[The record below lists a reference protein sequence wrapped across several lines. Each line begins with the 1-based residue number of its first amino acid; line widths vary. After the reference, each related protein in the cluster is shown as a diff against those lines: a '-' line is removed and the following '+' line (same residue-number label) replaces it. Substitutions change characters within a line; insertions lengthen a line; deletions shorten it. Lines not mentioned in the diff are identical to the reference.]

1 MSERYLKLFSLEENL
16 YIPGSP
22 VLIAAGALLKD
33 TQTGKILGQ
42 LKLQSISD
50 QPIKAATVE
59 LIPLDTVGNPLGEPV
74 SYQYLD
80 LEITRDAYWG
90 SQDPIRFYDPSTRA
104 YTASVKEVIFSDNSI
119 WTAPNSAWKA
129 LPAKTTLETQLDDFE
144 LATQYRM
151 HFGMDCQYGYQTVE
165 DLWYCPCGAINHQ
178 GESVCHACQKDRNE
192 LGVDWDLLRK
202 EAAERVAQKRAE
214 EEALAAERERKLAEK
229 KAKQEEYKERIR
241 NLPQSCLFHLKTLL
255 RNRLFRRIAVF
266 ALILVVAIFAGVKAL
281 NCHQVQE
288 RKQAYMV
295 FCDYIRENGIE
306 DGEYLVSLKFDLSS
320 GYGEWKSYQDPSS
333 EPKILCTFNQFVGG
347 DLTAVLDPGSN
358 TVSLELTTSPAES
371 DSYASAFNYD
381 IPYDFPKNW
390 VISAKF
396 DVDSYSEGK
405 AILPDEWSDASGE
418 HSFSADSW
426 EKNFGMMMA
435 FDFLEMLSCLD
446 ESLQEYGLGI
456 SVADLG
462 FTSY

>member
-33 TQTGKILGQ
+33 TQTGRILGQ
-42 LKLQSISD
+42 LKLQNISD
-50 QPIKAATVE
+50 QPIKAATVA

-80 LEITRDAYWG
+80 LKVTRDAYWG
-90 SQDPIRFYDPSTRA
+90 SQDPIRFSDPSTRA

-151 HFGMDCQYGYQTVE
+151 HFGMDCQYGYQTAE
-165 DLWYCPCGAINHQ
+165 DLWYCPCGAVNHQ
-178 GESVCHACQKDRNE
+178 GERACHSCQKDSNE
-192 LGVDWDLLRK
+192 LAGVDWDLLRK
-202 EAAERVAQKRAE
+202 EAAERVAKKRAE
-214 EEALAAERERKLAEK
+214 EEALAAEK
-229 KAKQEEYKERIR
+229 KAKQERIQ
-241 NLPQSCLFHLKTLL
+241 NFFQG
-255 RNRLFRRIAVF
+255 RLFRRIAVV
-266 ALILVVAIFAGVKAL
+266 ALILVVVIFAGV
-281 NCHQVQE
+281 NYHQVQE

-333 EPKILCTFNQFVGG
+333 EPKILCTFNQFAGG

-371 DSYASAFNYD
+371 DSYAWTFEYDSPYD
-381 IPYDFPKNW
+381 ITKNW
-390 VISAKF
+390 VISANF
-396 DVDSYSEGK
+396 DADSYSEGK
-405 AILPDEWSDASGE
+405 TILPDEWSDASGE
-418 HSFSADSW
+418 SSFSANSW
-426 EKNFGMMMA
+426 EENWGEVLSHKFS
-435 FDFLEMLSCLD
+435 EMLSCLD

>member
-33 TQTGKILGQ
+33 TQTGRILGQ

-50 QPIKAATVE
+50 QSIKAATVA

-80 LEITRDAYWG
+80 LKVTRDAYWG
-90 SQDPIRFYDPSTRA
+90 SQDPIRFSDPSTRA

-151 HFGMDCQYGYQTVE
+151 HFGMDCQYGYQTAE
-165 DLWYCPCGAINHQ
+165 DLWYCPCGAVNHQ
-178 GESVCHACQKDRNE
+178 GERACHSCQKDSNE
-192 LGVDWDLLRK
+192 LAGVDWDLLRK
-202 EAAERVAQKRAE
+202 EAAERVAKKRAE
-214 EEALAAERERKLAEK
+214 EEALAAEK
-229 KAKQEEYKERIR
+229 KAKQERIQ
-241 NLPQSCLFHLKTLL
+241 NFFQG
-255 RNRLFRRIAVF
+255 RLFRRIAVV
-266 ALILVVAIFAGVKAL
+266 ALILVVVIFAGV
-281 NCHQVQE
+281 NYHQVQE

-371 DSYASAFNYD
+371 DSYAWTFEYD
-381 IPYDFPKNW
+381 IPYDITKNW
-390 VISAKF
+390 VISANF
-396 DVDSYSEGK
+396 DADSYSEGEM
-405 AILPDEWSDASGE
+405 ILPNKWTDASYKS
-418 HSFSADSW
+418 SFSADSW
-426 EKNFGMMMA
+426 KENFGKVMSYK
-435 FDFLEMLSCLD
+435 FSEMLSYLD

>member
-33 TQTGKILGQ
+33 TQTGRILGQ

-50 QPIKAATVE
+50 QSIKAATVA
-59 LIPLDTVGNPLGEPV
+59 LVPLNTVDNPLGEPV

-80 LEITRDAYWG
+80 LKVTRDAYWG
-90 SQDPIRFYDPSTRA
+90 SQDPIRFSDPSTRA

-144 LATQYRM
+144 LSTQYRM
-151 HFGMDCQYGYQTVE
+151 HFGMDCQYGYQTAE

-192 LGVDWDLLRK
+192 LAGVDWDLLRK

-214 EEALAAERERKLAEK
+214 EEALAAEK
-229 KAKQEEYKERIR
+229 KAKQLEHRERIQ
-241 NLPQSCLFHLKTLL
+241 NFFQG
-255 RNRLFRRIAVF
+255 RLFRRIAVV
-266 ALILVVAIFAGVKAL
+266 ALILVVVIFAGV
-281 NCHQVQE
+281 NYHQVQE

-306 DGEYLVSLKFDLSS
+306 HGEYLVSLKFDLPS
-320 GYGEWKSYQDPSS
+320 GYVEWKTYQDPSS
-333 EPKILCTFNQFVGG
+333 EPEIFCTSNQFVRG
-347 DLTAVLDPGSN
+347 DISAILNPESN
-358 TVSLELTTSPAES
+358 TVYLELITSPTES
-371 DSYASAFNYD
+371 ASYAWTFDYD
-381 IPYDFPKNW
+381 IPHDITKNW
-390 VISAKF
+390 VISANF
-396 DVDSYSEGK
+396 DADSYSEGK
-405 AILPDEWSDASGE
+405 IILPNKWTDASYKS
-418 HSFSADSW
+418 SFSADSW
-426 EKNFGMMMA
+426 KENFGKVMSSK
-435 FDFLEMLSCLD
+435 FSEMLSCLD

>member
-1 MSERYLKLFSLEENL
+1 MK
-16 YIPGSP
+16 
-22 VLIAAGALLKD
+22 V
-33 TQTGKILGQ
+33 
-42 LKLQSISD
+42 
-50 QPIKAATVE
+50 
-59 LIPLDTVGNPLGEPV
+59 
-74 SYQYLD
+74 
-80 LEITRDAYWG
+80 TRDAYWG
-90 SQDPIRFYDPSTRA
+90 SQDPIRFSDPSTRA

-129 LPAKTTLETQLDDFE
+129 LPTKTTLETQLDDFE
-144 LATQYRM
+144 LATQYRI
-151 HFGMDCQYGYQTVE
+151 HFGMDCRYTYQTVA
-165 DLWYCPCGAINHQ
+165 DLWYCPCGAVNHQ

-192 LGVDWDLLRK
+192 LAGVDWELLRE

-214 EEALAAERERKLAEK
+214 EAALAAEK
-229 KAKQEEYKERIR
+229 KAKQLEHRERIQ
-241 NLPQSCLFHLKTLL
+241 NFFQG
-255 RNRLFRRIAVF
+255 RLFRRIAVVV
-266 ALILVVAIFAGVKAL
+266 LILVVVIFAGV
-281 NCHQVQE
+281 NYHQVQE

-390 VISAKF
+390 VISTKF
-396 DVDSYSEGK
+396 DVKSYSEGK
-405 AILPDEWSDASGE
+405 AIFPDKWSDASGE

-426 EKNFGMMMA
+426 EGNFGIVLA
-435 FDFLEMLSCLD
+435 VEFSDMLSCLD

>member
-33 TQTGKILGQ
+33 TQTGRILGQ

-50 QPIKAATVE
+50 QSIKAATVA
-59 LIPLDTVGNPLGEPV
+59 LVPLDTVGNPLGEPV

-80 LEITRDAYWG
+80 LKVTRDAYWG
-90 SQDPIRFYDPSTRA
+90 NQDPIRFSDPSTRA

-151 HFGMDCQYGYQTVE
+151 HFGLDCQYAYQTVE
-165 DLWYCPCGAINHQ
+165 DLWYCPCGAVNHQ
-178 GESVCHACQKDRNE
+178 GESVCHACQKDSNE
-192 LGVDWDLLRK
+192 LAGVDWDLLRK
-202 EAAERVAQKRAE
+202 EAAERVAKKRAE
-214 EEALAAERERKLAEK
+214 EAALAAEK
-229 KAKQEEYKERIR
+229 KAKQLEHRERIQ
-241 NLPQSCLFHLKTLL
+241 NFFQG
-255 RNRLFRRIAVF
+255 RLFRRIAVVV
-266 ALILVVAIFAGVKAL
+266 LILVVVIFAGV
-281 NCHQVQE
+281 NYHQVQE

-333 EPKILCTFNQFVGG
+333 EPKILWTLNQFVGG

-371 DSYASAFNYD
+371 DSYASAFNHD

-390 VISAKF
+390 VISTKF
-396 DVDSYSEGK
+396 DVKSYSEGK
-405 AILPDEWSDASGE
+405 AIFPDKWSDASGE

-426 EKNFGMMMA
+426 EGNFGIVLA
-435 FDFLEMLSCLD
+435 VEFSDMLSCLD

>member
-33 TQTGKILGQ
+33 TQTGRILGQ

-50 QPIKAATVE
+50 QSIKAATVA
-59 LIPLDTVGNPLGEPV
+59 LVPLDTVGNPLGEPV

-80 LEITRDAYWG
+80 LKVTRDAYWG
-90 SQDPIRFYDPSTRA
+90 SQDPIRFSAPSTRA

-144 LATQYRM
+144 LVTQYKM
-151 HFGMDCQYGYQTVE
+151 HFGLDCQYAYQTVE
-165 DLWYCPCGAINHQ
+165 DLWYCPCGAVNHQ
-178 GESVCHACQKDRNE
+178 GERACHSCQKDSNE
-192 LGVDWDLLRK
+192 LAGVDWDLLRK

-214 EEALAAERERKLAEK
+214 EAALAAEK
-229 KAKQEEYKERIR
+229 KAKQLEHRERIQ
-241 NLPQSCLFHLKTLL
+241 NFFQG
-255 RNRLFRRIAVF
+255 RLFRRIAVV
-266 ALILVVAIFAGVKAL
+266 ALILVVVIFAGV
-281 NCHQVQE
+281 NYHQVQE

-371 DSYASAFNYD
+371 DSYAWTFEYD
-381 IPYDFPKNW
+381 IPYDITKNW
-390 VISAKF
+390 VISANF
-396 DVDSYSEGK
+396 DADSYSEGK
-405 AILPDEWSDASGE
+405 TILPDEWSDASGE
-418 HSFSADSW
+418 SSFSANSW
-426 EKNFGMMMA
+426 EENWGKVLSHKFS
-435 FDFLEMLSCLD
+435 EMLSCLD

>member
-90 SQDPIRFYDPSTRA
+90 SQDPIRFSDPSTRA

-119 WTAPNSAWKA
+119 WTAQNSAWKA
-129 LPAKTTLETQLDDFE
+129 LPAKTTLETQVDDFE

-165 DLWYCPCGAINHQ
+165 DLWYCPCGAVNHQ
-178 GESVCHACQKDRNE
+178 GERACHSCQKDSNE
-192 LGVDWDLLRK
+192 LAGVDWDLLRK

-229 KAKQEEYKERIR
+229 KARQEEYKERI
-241 NLPQSCLFHLKTLL
+241 QGFL
-255 RNRLFRRIAVF
+255 RNRRFRRTAVI
-266 ALILVVAIFAGVKAL
+266 ALILVAAIFIGVKAVVY
-281 NCHQVQE
+281 HQVYE
-288 RKQAYMV
+288 RKQVYQV
-295 FCDYIRENGIE
+295 FCDYIRENGVAHTSSGAKLSSIE
-306 DGEYLVSLKFDLSS
+306 FNLTS
-320 GYGEWKSYQDPSS
+320 GYGEWTTYQNPSS
-333 EPKILCTFNQFVGG
+333 EPKILCTFNQFAGG
-347 DLTAVLDPGSN
+347 DISAVLDPESN

-371 DSYASAFNYD
+371 DSYASAFNYN
-381 IPYDFPKNW
+381 IPYDNSKNW
-390 VISAKF
+390 VVSAKF
-396 DVDSYSEGK
+396 DADSYSEGK
-405 AILPDEWSDASGE
+405 TILPDEWSDASGE
-418 HSFSADSW
+418 SSFSANSW
-426 EKNFGMMMA
+426 EENWGKVLSYEFS
-435 FDFLEMLSCLD
+435 EMLSCLD

>member
-33 TQTGKILGQ
+33 TQTGRILGQ

-50 QPIKAATVE
+50 QSIKAATVA
-59 LIPLDTVGNPLGEPV
+59 LVPLDTVGNPLGEPV

-80 LEITRDAYWG
+80 LKVTRDAYWG
-90 SQDPIRFYDPSTRA
+90 SQDPIRFSDPSTRA

-151 HFGMDCQYGYQTVE
+151 HFGMDCQYGYQTAE

-192 LGVDWDLLRK
+192 LAGVDWDLLRK

-214 EEALAAERERKLAEK
+214 EEALAAEK
-229 KAKQEEYKERIR
+229 KAKQLEHRERIQ
-241 NLPQSCLFHLKTLL
+241 NFFQG
-255 RNRLFRRIAVF
+255 RLFRRIAVV
-266 ALILVVAIFAGVKAL
+266 ALILVVVIFAGV
-281 NCHQVQE
+281 NYHQVQE

-347 DLTAVLDPGSN
+347 DISAVLDPESN

-371 DSYASAFNYD
+371 DSYALAFNYN
-381 IPYDFPKNW
+381 IPYDNSKNW
-390 VISAKF
+390 VVSAKF
-396 DVDSYSEGK
+396 DADSYSEGK
-405 AILPDEWSDASGE
+405 TILPDEWSDASGE
-418 HSFSADSW
+418 SSFSANSW
-426 EKNFGMMMA
+426 EENWGKVLSHKFP
-435 FDFLEMLSCLD
+435 EMLSCLD

>member
-33 TQTGKILGQ
+33 TQTGRILGQ

-50 QPIKAATVE
+50 QSIKAATVA
-59 LIPLDTVGNPLGEPV
+59 LVPLDTVGNPLGEPV

-80 LEITRDAYWG
+80 LKVTRDAYWG
-90 SQDPIRFYDPSTRA
+90 SQDPIRFSDPSTRA

-144 LATQYRM
+144 LATQYKM
-151 HFGMDCQYGYQTVE
+151 HFGLDCQYAYQTVE
-165 DLWYCPCGAINHQ
+165 DLWYCPCGAVNHQ
-178 GESVCHACQKDRNE
+178 GERACHSCQKDSNE
-192 LGVDWDLLRK
+192 LAGVDWDLLRK

-214 EEALAAERERKLAEK
+214 EAALAAEK
-229 KAKQEEYKERIR
+229 KAKQLEHRERIQ
-241 NLPQSCLFHLKTLL
+241 NFFQG
-255 RNRLFRRIAVF
+255 RLFRRIAVV
-266 ALILVVAIFAGVKAL
+266 ALILVVVIFAGV
-281 NCHQVQE
+281 NYHQVQE

-390 VISAKF
+390 VISTKF
-396 DVDSYSEGK
+396 DVKSYSEGK
-405 AILPDEWSDASGE
+405 AIFPDKWSDASGE

-426 EKNFGMMMA
+426 EGNFGIVLA
-435 FDFLEMLSCLD
+435 VEFSDMLSCLD

>member
-33 TQTGKILGQ
+33 TQTGRILGQ

-59 LIPLDTVGNPLGEPV
+59 LVPLDTVGNPLGEPI

-80 LEITRDAYWG
+80 LKVTRDAYWG
-90 SQDPIRFYDPSTRA
+90 SQDPIRFSDPSTRA

-129 LPAKTTLETQLDDFE
+129 LPAKTMLETQLDDFE

-151 HFGMDCQYGYQTVE
+151 HFGMDCQYGYQTAE

-178 GESVCHACQKDRNE
+178 GESVCHACQKDSNE
-192 LGVDWDLLRK
+192 LAGVDWDLLRE

-229 KAKQEEYKERIR
+229 KARQEEYKDRI
-241 NLPQSCLFHLKTLL
+241 QGFL
-255 RNRLFRRIAVF
+255 RNRRFRRIAVI
-266 ALILVVAIFAGVKAL
+266 ALILVAAIFIGVKAVVY
-281 NCHQVQE
+281 HQVYE
-288 RKQAYMV
+288 REQVYKV
-295 FCDYIRENGIE
+295 FCDYIRENGITHTSN
-306 DGEYLVSLKFDLSS
+306 GAKLSSMKFNLSS
-320 GYGEWKSYQDPSS
+320 GYGEWTTYQDPSS

-358 TVSLELTTSPAES
+358 TVSLELTTSPTES

>member
-33 TQTGKILGQ
+33 TQTGRILGQ
-42 LKLQSISD
+42 IKLQSISD
-50 QPIKAATVE
+50 QSIKAATVA
-59 LIPLDTVGNPLGEPV
+59 LVPLDTVGNPLGEPV

-80 LEITRDAYWG
+80 LKVTRDAYWG
-90 SQDPIRFYDPSTRA
+90 SQDPIRFSDPSTRA

-151 HFGMDCQYGYQTVE
+151 HFGMDCQYGYQTAE

-192 LGVDWDLLRK
+192 LAGVDWDLLRK

-214 EEALAAERERKLAEK
+214 EEALAAEK
-229 KAKQEEYKERIR
+229 KAKQLEHRERIQ
-241 NLPQSCLFHLKTLL
+241 NFFQG
-255 RNRLFRRIAVF
+255 RLFRRIAVV
-266 ALILVVAIFAGVKAL
+266 ALILVVVIFAGV
-281 NCHQVQE
+281 NYHQVQE

-390 VISAKF
+390 VISTKF
-396 DVDSYSEGK
+396 DVKSYSEGK
-405 AILPDEWSDASGE
+405 AIFPDKWSDASGE

-426 EKNFGMMMA
+426 EGNFGIVLA
-435 FDFLEMLSCLD
+435 VEFSDMLSCLD

>member
-33 TQTGKILGQ
+33 TQTGRILGQ

-50 QPIKAATVE
+50 QSIKAATVA

-80 LEITRDAYWG
+80 LKVTRDAYWG
-90 SQDPIRFYDPSTRA
+90 SQDPIRFSDPSTRA

-119 WTAPNSAWKA
+119 WTASASAWKA
-129 LPAKTTLETQLDDFE
+129 LPAKTTLETQLNDFE
-144 LATQYRM
+144 LATQYKM
-151 HFGMDCQYGYQTVE
+151 HFGLDCQYAYQTAE

-192 LGVDWDLLRK
+192 LAGVDWDLLRK

-214 EEALAAERERKLAEK
+214 EEALAAEK
-229 KAKQEEYKERIR
+229 KAKQLEHRERIQ
-241 NLPQSCLFHLKTLL
+241 NFFQG
-255 RNRLFRRIAVF
+255 RLFRRIAVV
-266 ALILVVAIFAGVKAL
+266 ALILVVVIFAGV
-281 NCHQVQE
+281 NYHQVQE

-390 VISAKF
+390 VISTKF
-396 DVDSYSEGK
+396 DVKSYSEGK
-405 AILPDEWSDASGE
+405 AIFPDKWSDASGE

-426 EKNFGMMMA
+426 EGNFGIVLA
-435 FDFLEMLSCLD
+435 VEFSDMLSCLN

-462 FTSY
+462 LTSY

>member
-33 TQTGKILGQ
+33 TQTGRILGQ
-42 LKLQSISD
+42 LKLQNISD
-50 QPIKAATVE
+50 QSIKAATVA
-59 LIPLDTVGNPLGEPV
+59 LVPLDTVGNPLGEPV

-80 LEITRDAYWG
+80 LKVTRDAYWG
-90 SQDPIRFYDPSTRA
+90 SQDPIRFSDPSTRA

-144 LATQYRM
+144 LATQYRI
-151 HFGMDCQYGYQTVE
+151 HFGMDCRYTYQTVE
-165 DLWYCPCGAINHQ
+165 DLWYCPCGAVNHQ

-192 LGVDWDLLRK
+192 LAGVDWELLRE

-214 EEALAAERERKLAEK
+214 EAALAAEK
-229 KAKQEEYKERIR
+229 KAKQLEHRERIQ
-241 NLPQSCLFHLKTLL
+241 NFFQG
-255 RNRLFRRIAVF
+255 RLFRRIAVVV
-266 ALILVVAIFAGVKAL
+266 LILVVVIFAGV
-281 NCHQVQE
+281 NYHQVQE

-390 VISAKF
+390 VISTKF
-396 DVDSYSEGK
+396 DVKSYSEGK
-405 AILPDEWSDASGE
+405 AIFPDKWSDASGE

-426 EKNFGMMMA
+426 EGNFGIVLA
-435 FDFLEMLSCLD
+435 VEFSDMLSCLD

>member
-33 TQTGKILGQ
+33 TQTGRILGQ

-50 QPIKAATVE
+50 QSIKAATVA
-59 LIPLDTVGNPLGEPV
+59 LVPLDTVGNPLGEPV

-80 LEITRDAYWG
+80 LKVTRDAYWG
-90 SQDPIRFYDPSTRA
+90 SQDPIRFSDPSTRA

-151 HFGMDCQYGYQTVE
+151 HFGMDCQYGYQTAE
-165 DLWYCPCGAINHQ
+165 DLWYCPCGAVNHQ
-178 GESVCHACQKDRNE
+178 GERACHSCQKDSNE
-192 LGVDWDLLRK
+192 LAGVDWDLLRK
-202 EAAERVAQKRAE
+202 EAAERVAKKRAE
-214 EEALAAERERKLAEK
+214 EEALAAEK
-229 KAKQEEYKERIR
+229 KAKQERIQ
-241 NLPQSCLFHLKTLL
+241 NFFQG
-255 RNRLFRRIAVF
+255 RLFRRIAVV
-266 ALILVVAIFAGVKAL
+266 ALILVVVIFAGV
-281 NCHQVQE
+281 NYHQVQE

-347 DLTAVLDPGSN
+347 DISAVLDPESN

-371 DSYASAFNYD
+371 DSYALAFNYD
-381 IPYDFPKNW
+381 IPYDNSKNW
-390 VISAKF
+390 VVSAKF
-396 DVDSYSEGK
+396 DADSYSEGK
-405 AILPDEWSDASGE
+405 TILPDEWSDASGE
-418 HSFSADSW
+418 SSFSGDSW
-426 EKNFGMMMA
+426 EENWGKVLSHKFS
-435 FDFLEMLSCLD
+435 EMLSCLD

>member
-33 TQTGKILGQ
+33 TQTGRILGQ
-42 LKLQSISD
+42 LKLQNISD
-50 QPIKAATVE
+50 QSIKAATVA
-59 LIPLDTVGNPLGEPV
+59 LVPLDTVGNPLGEPV

-80 LEITRDAYWG
+80 LEVTRDAYWG
-90 SQDPIRFYDPSTRA
+90 SQDPIRFSDPSTRA

-129 LPAKTTLETQLDDFE
+129 LPVKTTLETQLDDFE

-151 HFGMDCQYGYQTVE
+151 HFGMDCQYGYQTAE

-192 LGVDWDLLRK
+192 LAGVDWDLLRK

-214 EEALAAERERKLAEK
+214 EEALAAEK
-229 KAKQEEYKERIR
+229 KAKQERIQ
-241 NLPQSCLFHLKTLL
+241 NFFQG
-255 RNRLFRRIAVF
+255 RLFRRIAVV
-266 ALILVVAIFAGVKAL
+266 ALILVVVIFAGV
-281 NCHQVQE
+281 NYHQVQE

-390 VISAKF
+390 VISTKF
-396 DVDSYSEGK
+396 DVKSYSEGK
-405 AILPDEWSDASGE
+405 AIFPDKWSDASGE

-426 EKNFGMMMA
+426 EGNFGIVLA
-435 FDFLEMLSCLD
+435 VEFSDMLSCLD

>member
-22 VLIAAGALLKD
+22 VLIVAGALLKD
-33 TQTGKILGQ
+33 TQTGRILGQ
-42 LKLQSISD
+42 LKLQNISD

-59 LIPLDTVGNPLGEPV
+59 LVPLDTVGNPLGEPV

-80 LEITRDAYWG
+80 LKVTRDAYWG
-90 SQDPIRFYDPSTRA
+90 SQDPIRFSDPSTRA

-119 WTAPNSAWKA
+119 WTASASAWKA

-144 LATQYRM
+144 LSTQYRM
-151 HFGMDCQYGYQTVE
+151 HFGLDCQYAYQTAE
-165 DLWYCPCGAINHQ
+165 DLWYCPCGAVNHQ
-178 GESVCHACQKDRNE
+178 GERACHSCQKDSNE
-192 LGVDWDLLRK
+192 LAGVDWDLLRK
-202 EAAERVAQKRAE
+202 EAAERVAKKRAE
-214 EEALAAERERKLAEK
+214 EEALAAEK
-229 KAKQEEYKERIR
+229 KAKQERIQ
-241 NLPQSCLFHLKTLL
+241 NFFQG
-255 RNRLFRRIAVF
+255 RLFRRIAVV
-266 ALILVVAIFAGVKAL
+266 ALILVVVIFAGV
-281 NCHQVQE
+281 NYHQVQE

-381 IPYDFPKNW
+381 IPYDYSKNW
-390 VISAKF
+390 VVSAKF

-405 AILPDEWSDASGE
+405 TILPDEWSDASGE
-418 HSFSADSW
+418 SSFSADSW
-426 EKNFGMMMA
+426 EEDWGKVLSHKFS
-435 FDFLEMLSCLD
+435 EMLSCLD

>member
-33 TQTGKILGQ
+33 TQTGRILGQ

-50 QPIKAATVE
+50 QSIKAATVA
-59 LIPLDTVGNPLGEPV
+59 LVPLDTVGNPLGEPV

-80 LEITRDAYWG
+80 LKVTRDAYWG
-90 SQDPIRFYDPSTRA
+90 SQDPIRFSDPSTRA

-144 LATQYRM
+144 LVTQYKM
-151 HFGMDCQYGYQTVE
+151 HFGLDCQYAYQTVE
-165 DLWYCPCGAINHQ
+165 DLWYCPCGAVNHQ
-178 GESVCHACQKDRNE
+178 GERACHSCQKDSNE
-192 LGVDWDLLRK
+192 LAGVDWDLLRK

-214 EEALAAERERKLAEK
+214 EAALAAEK
-229 KAKQEEYKERIR
+229 KAKQLEHRERIQ
-241 NLPQSCLFHLKTLL
+241 NFFQG
-255 RNRLFRRIAVF
+255 RLFRRIAVV
-266 ALILVVAIFAGVKAL
+266 ALILVVVIFAGV
-281 NCHQVQE
+281 NYHQVQE

-371 DSYASAFNYD
+371 DSYAWTFEYD
-381 IPYDFPKNW
+381 IPYDITKNW
-390 VISAKF
+390 VISANF
-396 DVDSYSEGK
+396 DADSYSEGK
-405 AILPDEWSDASGE
+405 TILPDEWSDASGE
-418 HSFSADSW
+418 SSFSANSW
-426 EKNFGMMMA
+426 EENWGKVLSHKFS
-435 FDFLEMLSCLD
+435 EMLSCLD

>member
-33 TQTGKILGQ
+33 TQTGRILGQ
-42 LKLQSISD
+42 LKLQNISD
-50 QPIKAATVE
+50 QSIKAATVA
-59 LIPLDTVGNPLGEPV
+59 LVPLDTVGNPLGEPV

-80 LEITRDAYWG
+80 LEVTRDAYWG
-90 SQDPIRFYDPSTRA
+90 SQDPIRFSDPSTRA

-151 HFGMDCQYGYQTVE
+151 HFGMDCQYGYQTAE

-192 LGVDWDLLRK
+192 LAGVDWDLLRK

-214 EEALAAERERKLAEK
+214 EEALAAEK
-229 KAKQEEYKERIR
+229 KAKQLEHRERIQ
-241 NLPQSCLFHLKTLL
+241 NFFQG
-255 RNRLFRRIAVF
+255 RLFRRIAVV
-266 ALILVVAIFAGVKAL
+266 ALILVVVIFAGV
-281 NCHQVQE
+281 NYHQVQE

-390 VISAKF
+390 VISTKF
-396 DVDSYSEGK
+396 DVKSYSEGK
-405 AILPDEWSDASGE
+405 AIFPDKWSDASGE

-426 EKNFGMMMA
+426 EGNFGIVLA
-435 FDFLEMLSCLD
+435 VEFSDMLSCLD

>member
-50 QPIKAATVE
+50 QPIKAATVA

-80 LEITRDAYWG
+80 LKVTRDAYWG
-90 SQDPIRFYDPSTRA
+90 SQDPIRFSDPSTRA

-119 WTAPNSAWKA
+119 WTAPTNVWKA
-129 LPAKTTLETQLDDFE
+129 LSAKTTLETQLDDFE

-165 DLWYCPCGAINHQ
+165 DLWYCPCGAVNHQ
-178 GESVCHACQKDRNE
+178 GERACHSCQKDSNE
-192 LGVDWDLLRK
+192 LAGVDWDLLRK

-214 EEALAAERERKLAEK
+214 EEALAAEK
-229 KAKQEEYKERIR
+229 KAKQLEHKERIQ
-241 NLPQSCLFHLKTLL
+241 NFFQG
-255 RNRLFRRIAVF
+255 RLFRRIAVV
-266 ALILVVAIFAGVKAL
+266 ALILVVVIFAGA
-281 NCHQVQE
+281 NYHQVQE

-390 VISAKF
+390 VILTKF
-396 DVDSYSEGK
+396 DVKSYSEGK
-405 AILPDEWSDASGE
+405 AIFPDKWSDASGE

-426 EKNFGMMMA
+426 EGNFGIVLA
-435 FDFLEMLSCLD
+435 VEFSDMLSCLD
-446 ESLQEYGLGI
+446 ESLQEYGFGI

>member
-33 TQTGKILGQ
+33 TQTGRILGQ

-50 QPIKAATVE
+50 QSIKAATVA
-59 LIPLDTVGNPLGEPV
+59 LVPLDTVGNPLGEPV

-80 LEITRDAYWG
+80 LKVTRDAYWG
-90 SQDPIRFYDPSTRA
+90 SQDPIRFSDPSTRA

-151 HFGMDCQYGYQTVE
+151 HFGLDCQYAYQTAE

-192 LGVDWDLLRK
+192 LAGVDWDLLRK

-214 EEALAAERERKLAEK
+214 EEALAAEK
-229 KAKQEEYKERIR
+229 KAKQLEHRERIQ
-241 NLPQSCLFHLKTLL
+241 NFFQG
-255 RNRLFRRIAVF
+255 RLFRRIAVV
-266 ALILVVAIFAGVKAL
+266 ALILVVVIFAGV
-281 NCHQVQE
+281 NYHQVQE

-390 VISAKF
+390 VISTKF
-396 DVDSYSEGK
+396 DVKSYSEGK
-405 AILPDEWSDASGE
+405 AIFPDKWSDASGE

-426 EKNFGMMMA
+426 EGNFGIVLA
-435 FDFLEMLSCLD
+435 VEFSDMLSCLD

>member
-1 MSERYLKLFSLEENL
+1 MSEGYLKLFSLEENL

-33 TQTGKILGQ
+33 TQTGRILGQ

-50 QPIKAATVE
+50 QSIKAATVA
-59 LIPLDTVGNPLGEPV
+59 LVPLNTVGNPLGEPV

-80 LEITRDAYWG
+80 LKVTRDAYWG
-90 SQDPIRFYDPSTRA
+90 SQDPIRFSDPSTRA

-151 HFGMDCQYGYQTVE
+151 HFGMDCQYGYQTAE

-192 LGVDWDLLRK
+192 LAGVDWDLLRK

-214 EEALAAERERKLAEK
+214 EEALAAEK
-229 KAKQEEYKERIR
+229 KAKQLEHRERIQ
-241 NLPQSCLFHLKTLL
+241 NFFQG
-255 RNRLFRRIAVF
+255 RLFRRIAVV
-266 ALILVVAIFAGVKAL
+266 ALILVVVIFAGV
-281 NCHQVQE
+281 NYHQVQE

-390 VISAKF
+390 VISTKF
-396 DVDSYSEGK
+396 DVKSYSEGK
-405 AILPDEWSDASGE
+405 AIFPDKWSDASGE

-426 EKNFGMMMA
+426 EGNFGIVLA
-435 FDFLEMLSCLD
+435 VEFSDMLSCLD

>member
-33 TQTGKILGQ
+33 TQTGRILGQ

-50 QPIKAATVE
+50 QSIKAATVA
-59 LIPLDTVGNPLGEPV
+59 LVPLDTVGNPLGEPV

-80 LEITRDAYWG
+80 LKVTRDAYWG
-90 SQDPIRFYDPSTRA
+90 SQDPIRFSDPSTRA

-151 HFGMDCQYGYQTVE
+151 HFGMDCQYGYQTAE

-192 LGVDWDLLRK
+192 LAGVDWDLLRK

-214 EEALAAERERKLAEK
+214 EEALAAEK
-229 KAKQEEYKERIR
+229 KAKQLEHRERIQ
-241 NLPQSCLFHLKTLL
+241 NFFQG
-255 RNRLFRRIAVF
+255 RLFRRIAVV
-266 ALILVVAIFAGVKAL
+266 ALILVVVIFAGV
-281 NCHQVQE
+281 NYHQVQE

-358 TVSLELTTSPAES
+358 TVFLELTTSPAES

-390 VISAKF
+390 VISTKF
-396 DVDSYSEGK
+396 DVKSYSEGK
-405 AILPDEWSDASGE
+405 AIFPDKWSDASGE

-426 EKNFGMMMA
+426 EGNFGIVLA
-435 FDFLEMLSCLD
+435 VEFSDMLSCLD

>member
-33 TQTGKILGQ
+33 TQTGRILGQ

-50 QPIKAATVE
+50 QSIKAATVA

-80 LEITRDAYWG
+80 LKVTRDAYWG
-90 SQDPIRFYDPSTRA
+90 SQDPIRFSDPSTRA
-104 YTASVKEVIFSDNSI
+104 YTASVKKVIFSDNSI

-151 HFGMDCQYGYQTVE
+151 HFGMDCQYGYQTAE

-192 LGVDWDLLRK
+192 LAGVDWDLLRK

-214 EEALAAERERKLAEK
+214 EEALAAEK
-229 KAKQEEYKERIR
+229 KAKQLEHRERIQ
-241 NLPQSCLFHLKTLL
+241 NFFQG
-255 RNRLFRRIAVF
+255 RLFRRIAVV
-266 ALILVVAIFAGVKAL
+266 ALILVVVIFAGV
-281 NCHQVQE
+281 NYHQVQE

-390 VISAKF
+390 VISTKF
-396 DVDSYSEGK
+396 DVKSYSEGK
-405 AILPDEWSDASGE
+405 AIFPDKWSDASGE

-426 EKNFGMMMA
+426 EGNFGIVLA
-435 FDFLEMLSCLD
+435 VEFSDMLSCLD

>member
-33 TQTGKILGQ
+33 TQTGRILGQ

-50 QPIKAATVE
+50 QSIKAATVA
-59 LIPLDTVGNPLGEPV
+59 LVPLNTVGNPLGEPV

-80 LEITRDAYWG
+80 LKVTRDAYWG
-90 SQDPIRFYDPSTRA
+90 SQDPIRFSDPSTRA

-151 HFGMDCQYGYQTVE
+151 HFGMDCQYGYQTAE

-192 LGVDWDLLRK
+192 LAGVDWDLLRK

-214 EEALAAERERKLAEK
+214 EEALAAEK
-229 KAKQEEYKERIR
+229 KAKQLEHRERIQ
-241 NLPQSCLFHLKTLL
+241 NFFQG
-255 RNRLFRRIAVF
+255 RLFRRIAVV
-266 ALILVVAIFAGVKAL
+266 ALILVVVIFAGV
-281 NCHQVQE
+281 NYHQVQE

-347 DLTAVLDPGSN
+347 DISAVLDPESN

-371 DSYASAFNYD
+371 DSYALAFNYN
-381 IPYDFPKNW
+381 IPYDNSKNW
-390 VISAKF
+390 VVSAKF
-396 DVDSYSEGK
+396 DADSYSEGK
-405 AILPDEWSDASGE
+405 TILPDEWSDASGE
-418 HSFSADSW
+418 SSFSANSW
-426 EKNFGMMMA
+426 EENWGKVLSHKFP
-435 FDFLEMLSCLD
+435 EMLSCLD

>member
-33 TQTGKILGQ
+33 TQTGRILGQ

-50 QPIKAATVE
+50 QSIKAATVA
-59 LIPLDTVGNPLGEPV
+59 LVPLDTVGNPLGEPV

-80 LEITRDAYWG
+80 LKVTRDAYWG
-90 SQDPIRFYDPSTRA
+90 SQDPIRFSDPSTRA

-144 LATQYRM
+144 LATQYKM
-151 HFGMDCQYGYQTVE
+151 HFGLDCQYTYQTAE
-165 DLWYCPCGAINHQ
+165 DLWYCPCGAVNHQ

-192 LGVDWDLLRK
+192 LAGVDWELLRE

-214 EEALAAERERKLAEK
+214 EAALAAEK
-229 KAKQEEYKERIR
+229 KAKQLEHRERIQ
-241 NLPQSCLFHLKTLL
+241 NFFQG
-255 RNRLFRRIAVF
+255 RLFRRIAVV
-266 ALILVVAIFAGVKAL
+266 ALILVVVIFAGV
-281 NCHQVQE
+281 NYHQVQE

-333 EPKILCTFNQFVGG
+333 EHKIFCTFNQFVGG

-390 VISAKF
+390 VISTKF
-396 DVDSYSEGK
+396 DVKSYSEGK
-405 AILPDEWSDASGE
+405 AIFPDKWSDASGE

-426 EKNFGMMMA
+426 EGNFGIVLA
-435 FDFLEMLSCLD
+435 VEFSDMLSCLD

>member
-33 TQTGKILGQ
+33 TQTGRILGQ

-50 QPIKAATVE
+50 QSIKAATVA
-59 LIPLDTVGNPLGEPV
+59 LVPLDTVGNPLGEPV

-80 LEITRDAYWG
+80 LKVTRDAYWG
-90 SQDPIRFYDPSTRA
+90 SQDPIRFSDPSTRA

-151 HFGMDCQYGYQTVE
+151 HFGMDCQYGYQTAE
-165 DLWYCPCGAINHQ
+165 DLWYCPCGAVNHQ
-178 GESVCHACQKDRNE
+178 GERACHSCQKDSNE
-192 LGVDWDLLRK
+192 LAGVDWDLLRK
-202 EAAERVAQKRAE
+202 EAAERVAKKRAE
-214 EEALAAERERKLAEK
+214 EEALAAEK
-229 KAKQEEYKERIR
+229 KAKQERIQ
-241 NLPQSCLFHLKTLL
+241 NFFQG
-255 RNRLFRRIAVF
+255 RLFRRIAVV
-266 ALILVVAIFAGVKAL
+266 ALILVVVIFAGV
-281 NCHQVQE
+281 NYHQVQE

-347 DLTAVLDPGSN
+347 DISAVLDPESN

-371 DSYASAFNYD
+371 DSYALAFNYD
-381 IPYDFPKNW
+381 IPYDNSKNW
-390 VISAKF
+390 VVSAKF
-396 DVDSYSEGK
+396 DADSYSEGK
-405 AILPDEWSDASGE
+405 TILPDEWSDASGE
-418 HSFSADSW
+418 SSFSADSW
-426 EKNFGMMMA
+426 EENWGKVLSHKFS
-435 FDFLEMLSCLD
+435 EMLSCLD

>member
-33 TQTGKILGQ
+33 TQTGRILGQ
-42 LKLQSISD
+42 LKLQNISD
-50 QPIKAATVE
+50 QPIKAATVA
-59 LIPLDTVGNPLGEPV
+59 LIPMDTVGNPLGEPV

-80 LEITRDAYWG
+80 LKVTRDAYWG
-90 SQDPIRFYDPSTRA
+90 SQDPIRFSDPSTRA

-151 HFGMDCQYGYQTVE
+151 HFGMDCQYGYQTAE
-165 DLWYCPCGAINHQ
+165 DLWYCPCGAVNHQ
-178 GESVCHACQKDRNE
+178 GERACHSCQKDSNE
-192 LGVDWDLLRK
+192 LAGVDWDLLRK
-202 EAAERVAQKRAE
+202 EAAERVAKKRAE
-214 EEALAAERERKLAEK
+214 EEALAAEK
-229 KAKQEEYKERIR
+229 KAKQERIQ
-241 NLPQSCLFHLKTLL
+241 NFFQG
-255 RNRLFRRIAVF
+255 RLFRRIAVV
-266 ALILVVAIFAGVKAL
+266 ALILVVVIFAGV
-281 NCHQVQE
+281 NYHQVQE

-333 EPKILCTFNQFVGG
+333 EPKILCTFNQFAGG

-371 DSYASAFNYD
+371 DSYAWTFEYD
-381 IPYDFPKNW
+381 IPYDITKNW
-390 VISAKF
+390 VISANF
-396 DVDSYSEGK
+396 DADSYSEGK
-405 AILPDEWSDASGE
+405 TILPDEWSDASGE
-418 HSFSADSW
+418 SSFSANSW
-426 EKNFGMMMA
+426 EENWGEVLSHKFS
-435 FDFLEMLSCLD
+435 EMLSCLD

>member
-22 VLIAAGALLKD
+22 VLIAASALLKD
-33 TQTGKILGQ
+33 TQTGRILGQ
-42 LKLQSISD
+42 LKLQNISD
-50 QPIKAATVE
+50 QSIKAATVA
-59 LIPLDTVGNPLGEPV
+59 LVPLDTVGNPLGEPV

-80 LEITRDAYWG
+80 LEVTRDAYWG
-90 SQDPIRFYDPSTRA
+90 SQDPIRFSDSSTRA

-129 LPAKTTLETQLDDFE
+129 LPVKTTLETQLDDFE

-151 HFGMDCQYGYQTVE
+151 HFGMDCQYGYQTAE

-192 LGVDWDLLRK
+192 LAGVDWDLLRK

-214 EEALAAERERKLAEK
+214 EEALAERK
-229 KAKQEEYKERIR
+229 EYIR

-333 EPKILCTFNQFVGG
+333 EPKILCTFNQFAGG
-347 DLTAVLDPGSN
+347 DISAVLDPESN

-371 DSYASAFNYD
+371 DSYAWAFNYN
-381 IPYDFPKNW
+381 IPYDYSKNW
-390 VISAKF
+390 VVSAKF
-396 DVDSYSEGK
+396 DADSYSEGK
-405 AILPDEWSDASGE
+405 TILPDEWSDASGE
-418 HSFSADSW
+418 SSFSANSW
-426 EKNFGMMMA
+426 EENWGEVLSHKFS
-435 FDFLEMLSCLD
+435 EMLSCLD

>member
-33 TQTGKILGQ
+33 TQTGRILGQ
-42 LKLQSISD
+42 LKLQSISN
-50 QPIKAATVE
+50 QSIKAATVA
-59 LIPLDTVGNPLGEPV
+59 LVPLDTVGNPLGEPV

-80 LEITRDAYWG
+80 LKVTRDAYWG
-90 SQDPIRFYDPSTRA
+90 SQDTIRFSDPSTRA

-151 HFGMDCQYGYQTVE
+151 HFGLDCQYAYQTAE

-192 LGVDWDLLRK
+192 LAGVDWDLLRK

-214 EEALAAERERKLAEK
+214 EEALAAEK
-229 KAKQEEYKERIR
+229 KAKQLEHRERIQ
-241 NLPQSCLFHLKTLL
+241 NFFQG
-255 RNRLFRRIAVF
+255 RLFRRIAVV
-266 ALILVVAIFAGVKAL
+266 ALILVVVIFAGV
-281 NCHQVQE
+281 NYHQVQE

-390 VISAKF
+390 VISTKF
-396 DVDSYSEGK
+396 DVKSYSEGK
-405 AILPDEWSDASGE
+405 AIFPDKWSDASGE

-426 EKNFGMMMA
+426 EGNFGIVLA
-435 FDFLEMLSCLD
+435 VEFSDMLSCLD

>member
-33 TQTGKILGQ
+33 TQTGRILGQ

-50 QPIKAATVE
+50 QSIKAATVAPV
-59 LIPLDTVGNPLGEPV
+59 PLDTVGNPLGEPV

-80 LEITRDAYWG
+80 LKVTRDAYWG
-90 SQDPIRFYDPSTRA
+90 SQDPIRFSDPSTRA

-151 HFGMDCQYGYQTVE
+151 HFGLDCQYAYQTAE
-165 DLWYCPCGAINHQ
+165 DLWYCPCGAVNHQ
-178 GESVCHACQKDRNE
+178 GERACHSCQKDSNE
-192 LGVDWDLLRK
+192 LAGVDWDLLRK

-214 EEALAAERERKLAEK
+214 EEALAAEK
-229 KAKQEEYKERIR
+229 KAKQLEHRERIQ
-241 NLPQSCLFHLKTLL
+241 NFFQG
-255 RNRLFRRIAVF
+255 RLFRRIAVV
-266 ALILVVAIFAGVKAL
+266 ALILVVVIFAGV
-281 NCHQVQE
+281 NYHQVQE

-333 EPKILCTFNQFVGG
+333 EPKILCTFNQFAGG

-371 DSYASAFNYD
+371 DSYAWTFEYD
-381 IPYDFPKNW
+381 IPYDITKNW
-390 VISAKF
+390 VISANF
-396 DVDSYSEGK
+396 DADSYSEGK
-405 AILPDEWSDASGE
+405 TILPDEWSDASGE
-418 HSFSADSW
+418 SSFSANSW
-426 EKNFGMMMA
+426 EENWGEVLSHKFS
-435 FDFLEMLSCLD
+435 EMLSCLD

>member
-33 TQTGKILGQ
+33 TQTGRILGQ

-50 QPIKAATVE
+50 QSIKAATVA
-59 LIPLDTVGNPLGEPV
+59 LVPLNTVDNPLGEPV

-80 LEITRDAYWG
+80 LKVTRDAYWG
-90 SQDPIRFYDPSTRA
+90 SQDPIRFSDPSTRA

-151 HFGMDCQYGYQTVE
+151 HFGMDCQYGYQTAE

-192 LGVDWDLLRK
+192 LAGVDWDLLRK

-214 EEALAAERERKLAEK
+214 EEALAAEK
-229 KAKQEEYKERIR
+229 KAKQLEHRERIQ
-241 NLPQSCLFHLKTLL
+241 NFFQG
-255 RNRLFRRIAVF
+255 RLFRRIAVF
-266 ALILVVAIFAGVKAL
+266 ALILVVVIFAGV
-281 NCHQVQE
+281 NYHQVQE

-306 DGEYLVSLKFDLSS
+306 HGEYLVSLKFDLPS
-320 GYGEWKSYQDPSS
+320 GYVEWKTYQDPSS
-333 EPKILCTFNQFVGG
+333 EPEIFCTSNQFVRG
-347 DLTAVLDPGSN
+347 DISAILNPESN
-358 TVSLELTTSPAES
+358 TVYLELITSPTES
-371 DSYASAFNYD
+371 ASYAWTFDYD
-381 IPYDFPKNW
+381 IPHDITKNW
-390 VISAKF
+390 VISANF
-396 DVDSYSEGK
+396 DADSYSEGK
-405 AILPDEWSDASGE
+405 IILPNKWTDASYKS
-418 HSFSADSW
+418 SFSADSW
-426 EKNFGMMMA
+426 KENFGKVMSSK
-435 FDFLEMLSCLD
+435 FSEMLSCLD

>member
-33 TQTGKILGQ
+33 TQTGRILGQ
-42 LKLQSISD
+42 LKLQSISN
-50 QPIKAATVE
+50 QSIKAATVA
-59 LIPLDTVGNPLGEPV
+59 LVPLDTVGNPLGEPV

-80 LEITRDAYWG
+80 LKVTRDAYWG
-90 SQDPIRFYDPSTRA
+90 SQDPIRFSDPSTRA

-151 HFGMDCQYGYQTVE
+151 HFGLDCQYAYQTAE

-192 LGVDWDLLRK
+192 LAGVDWDLLRK

-214 EEALAAERERKLAEK
+214 EEALAAEK
-229 KAKQEEYKERIR
+229 KAKQLEHRERIQ
-241 NLPQSCLFHLKTLL
+241 NFFQG
-255 RNRLFRRIAVF
+255 RLFRRIAVV
-266 ALILVVAIFAGVKAL
+266 ALILVVVIFAGV
-281 NCHQVQE
+281 NYHQVQE

-390 VISAKF
+390 VISTKF
-396 DVDSYSEGK
+396 DVKSYSEGK
-405 AILPDEWSDASGE
+405 AIFPDKWSDASGE

-426 EKNFGMMMA
+426 EGNFGIVLA
-435 FDFLEMLSCLD
+435 VEFSDMLSCLD